1 MYKQQPLV
9 SESSN
14 HPYEVFKLK
23 DPLHGLKQAS
33 KAWFERL
40 SDLLLEDKSIERINA
55 TFF

>member
-14 HPYEVFKLK
+14 HPDDVFKLK
-23 DPLHGLKQAS
+23 DPLNGLKQAS

-40 SDLLLEDKSIERINA
+40 SDLLLEEKTIERINA